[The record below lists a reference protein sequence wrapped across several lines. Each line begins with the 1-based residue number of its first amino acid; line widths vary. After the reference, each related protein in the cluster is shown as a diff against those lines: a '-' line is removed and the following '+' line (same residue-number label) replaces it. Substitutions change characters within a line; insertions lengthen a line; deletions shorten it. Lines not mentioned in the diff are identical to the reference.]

1 MDKRG
6 VRVWRQ
12 WGTCLHQ
19 EPCGALCNKIFRW
32 WQSLML
38 TFHRAFKWKLPGIPR
53 KMEINKVL
61 KHFSR
66 KKSKLKNS
74 NAILKHAVSRI
85 IFCCT
90 KTINLSILLLYHI
103 LTKKSLC
110 IMSVYEH
117 WSDFG
122 REKIEHYSRKN
133 GALKRKRT
141 FKWGTKSI
149 MYKSLP
155 R

>member
-1 MDKRG
+1 
-6 VRVWRQ
+6 
-12 WGTCLHQ
+12 
-19 EPCGALCNKIFRW
+19 
-32 WQSLML
+32 
-38 TFHRAFKWKLPGIPR
+38 
-53 KMEINKVL
+53 MEIKKVL
-61 KHFSR
+61 KHFSQ

-74 NAILKHAVSRI
+74 NAILKHVVSRI
-85 IFCCT
+85 IFCCI

-110 IMSVYEH
+110 MMSVYEH

-122 REKIEHYSRKN
+122 REKIEHSSRKN

-149 MYKSLP
+149 KYKSLP
-155 R
+155 RKLKGLKKCGHTWHASAQTEQTDSQITLSLKAAYDLYGQPGNKDTCVRKFN